1 MTYTLEIPL
10 NTKGYDDYL
19 AKRFKYGY
27 KLKRELVNWFN
38 RQEHRRRESEGYK
51 FLAEETKSLNELQ
64 DKIKDT
70 TDKSEKARLKEEY
83 KEKSETL
90 KKQWIE
96 LNNSFGLGSGKF
108 VDYNNM
114 GQASNMYARYS
125 KQGIINWSTFEN
137 MAQATKQAYL
147 KRRGQSGS
155 DNSLKVPRTIDFT
168 TLWYRKCNNNISE
181 QGVAFGVRKNKFV
194 IPWKF
199 RKEDEVKLT
208 YALKMQKLA
217 MYAIKRTLVKNN
229 TWKYSVLMVFD
240 GVPYGVETTLKNK
253 GLVEISLDVDTLSIV
268 AKNQDNNIEL
278 VFDLTND
285 FGYSEKLS
293 DLDRKIE
300 NSRRLNN
307 PDNYEDNGVIKEGV
321 RKWHKSKNY
330 VKLLNKKRYL
340 WHKIKSSRK
349 QRFGEIVN
357 GILTLGDEFV
367 VYKEDFKSLQQRKDF
382 DPSTMKWFDTRKQKG
397 FEIMFNAPYE
407 FLQVLDIKLS
417 YLGKTSKKI
426 TK

>member
-147 KRRGQSGS
+147 KRRGQAGS
-155 DNSLKVPRTIDFT
+155 DNSLKVPRAIDFT

-194 IPWKF
+194 IPWKL

-208 YALKMQKLA
+208 YALEMQKLA

-268 AKNQDNNIEL
+268 AKNQDNNVEL

-285 FGYSEKLS
+285 FGYSDKLS
-293 DLDRKIE
+293 DLDRRIE